1 LQFFR
6 EEIVATTKGFNNG
19 AFYRALARTV
29 DEKDLTWKEV
39 SKSTGVSASTLT
51 RMAQGKK
58 PDASSLAALSA
69 WASLNPASFVEGV
82 GPIEQPQVSDLVQE
96 VSTLLRSHNDLSGD
110 AKDALENIFKVAY
123 DQFKL
128 K

>member
-1 LQFFR
+1 M
-6 EEIVATTKGFNNG
+6 ATTKGFDNQS
-19 AFYRALARTV
+19 FYRALARTV

-69 WASLNPASFVEGV
+69 WAGLNPATFVDGV
-82 GPIEQPQVSDLVQE
+82 GPLEQTTSQDLVHE
-96 VSTLLRSHNDLSGD
+96 VSTLLRAHKDLSGD

-123 DQFKL
+123 EQFKV

>member
-1 LQFFR
+1 M
-6 EEIVATTKGFNNG
+6 ATTKGFNNQ
-19 AFYRALARTV
+19 AFYRALAQSV

-69 WASLNPASFVEGV
+69 WSGLNPGSFVDGV
-82 GPIEQPQVSDLVQE
+82 GPIEQSQGLVQE
-96 VSTLLRSHNDLSGD
+96 VSTLLRSHKDLSGD
-110 AKDALENIFKVAY
+110 AKEALENIFKVAY
-123 DQFKL
+123 EQL
-128 K
+128 KSK